1 MSVRLVWALVCAL
14 ALSIGHVELA
24 YAASGT
30 LTLQRALQRALGA
43 NPRLTAAERDIG
55 MASGR
60 RLQAGALPNPDI
72 SAELDDAL
80 GSGPYRGTR
89 SAETTLLLGQL
100 VELGGKRDARI
111 AIGSAAVESATWQ
124 RAALRLEILSETAT
138 AFYNVLGAQRRV
150 QILDTQ
156 IVALDRLTPLLQ
168 RRVDAGAAS
177 PAETARG
184 QVAADLVKAERER
197 ARTSLAIFRR
207 ELAILMGGEAPDFA
221 QVAGDFAF
229 VGTPPPFRTIV
240 ASLDANPQLMRWT
253 AVRAQ
258 RDAELLAARLKPIPD
273 VRVTAG
279 WRHYRDTNDN
289 AVRLGL
295 SIPIP
300 VFDRNQGGI
309 VEAQEAR
316 AKVEAERAAARAVL
330 ILTLGRAYET
340 LIGASNEVRLLRA
353 GTLQKS
359 REALQAIEDGYAQGR
374 FSLLELLDAQSSSAQ
389 VSLREAEALINF
401 HTAAAVLEG
410 LTGVP
415 LRFVR
420 QGSNR

>member
-1 MSVRLVWALVCAL
+1 MSVRLAWALVCAL

-24 YAASGT
+24 HAASGT

-43 NPRLTAAERDIG
+43 NPRLTSAERDIG

-60 RLQAGALPNPDI
+60 RIQAGAIPNPDV

-111 AIGSAAVESATWQ
+111 AIGSAEVESATWQ

-156 IVALDRLTPLLQ
+156 VAALDRLTPLLQ

-207 ELAILMGGEAPDFA
+207 ELAILMGGDAPDFA
-221 QVAGDFAF
+221 QVAGDFTF
-229 VGTPPPFRTIV
+229 VGTPPPFRAIV
-240 ASLDANPQLMRWT
+240 ASLEANPQLMRWT
-253 AVRAQ
+253 AIRAQ
-258 RDAELLAARLKPIPD
+258 RDAELLAARLKPVPD

-316 AKVEAERAAARAVL
+316 AKVESERAAARATL

-340 LIGASNEVRLLRA
+340 LIGAANEVRLLRA
-353 GTLQKS
+353 GALQNS
-359 REALQAIEDGYAQGR
+359 RQALQAIEDGYAQGR